1 MHRITHTHTYAR
13 LAETF
18 GYIKITFEQ
27 RTLKI
32 QRNGKCALFA
42 IDNVKYVSEFF
53 TI

>member
-1 MHRITHTHTYAR
+1 MYRLTHTRAR

-27 RTLKI
+27 RTVEI
-32 QRNGKCALFA
+32 RRNGKCALFA
-42 IDNVKYVSEFF
+42 IDNVKYMCEFF